1 MNIPSIYLV
10 SRKHKGRRPITQY
23 KKTRCISIYE
33 NNVDNYTILQKDWT
47 QWKIWTEPQNQQ
59 KIEHRKLAR
68 GVNWRAWTKME
79 AKQLQ

>member
-1 MNIPSIYLV
+1 MKIMS
-10 SRKHKGRRPITQY
+10 
-23 KKTRCISIYE
+23 
-33 NNVDNYTILQKDWT
+33 DNYTILQRDWT

-79 AKQLQ
+79 AKQIQ